1 MSTVKYSLS
10 VLFVLASLVM
20 QAQYAF
26 ELNIDYAM
34 RVGNT
39 DQFSISGELVK
50 GRLEDGKSYFADGG
64 GEFKVTKIISS
75 KTATTVP
82 VASAGEAVSFSAIS
96 KNWEPMRGD
105 ALKAVTTRP
114 TYTGNGVRYSADKLQ
129 EGQLSCKVNGR
140 PYTAFT
146 VTKPVRMRNADMLD
160 LFFEAE
166 DKSVIWIQLNRIQD
180 MKEIPIQTK
189 SDTSNK
195 DRMYVCKFAYMP
207 EGYRPTDLPN
217 NYRAYEDM
225 KGNSGVRVVFLNMY
239 EKKIAFEFN
248 GILRPNSKILEEKPN
263 AGLFY
268 ISEGRVDNISWD
280 DF

>member
-1 MSTVKYSLS
+1 MKNKYINLL
-10 VLFVLASLVM
+10 VILLLFYINS

-26 ELNIDYAM
+26 ELKIDYAM

-39 DQFSISGELVK
+39 DQFSISGELLK
-50 GRLEDGKSYFADGG
+50 GRLEDGKYYYSEGG
-64 GEFKVTKIISS
+64 SEFKVTKIISS

-82 VASAGEAVSFSAIS
+82 VASAGEAVSFSALS

-105 ALKAVTTRP
+105 ELKAVTTRP
-114 TYTGNGVRYSADKLQ
+114 TYTGNNIRYSANKLQ

-140 PYTAFT
+140 PYTSFM

-166 DKSVIWIQLNRIQD
+166 DKSVIWIQLNKLTD
-180 MKEIPIQTK
+180 MKEIPLQTK

-195 DRMYVCKFAYMP
+195 ERMYVCKFAYMP

-217 NYRAYEDM
+217 NYRAFEDLR
-225 KGNSGVRVVFLNMY
+225 GNAGVRVIYLNPY

-248 GILRPNSKILEEKPN
+248 GILRPNSKMLEVNPN

-268 ISEGRVDNISWD
+268 ITEGRVDNIGWD